1 MSFNRLHTL
10 IHKLSRQ
17 FRCTLLLIIPGITPE
32 LYAAPSLMS
41 CHSLSDNTERL
52 ACYDQLNQQAI
63 ENRTALLTDTVLD
76 ERLKLES
83 TLHDNSFSLTAHNST
98 YILPLAYTSN
108 PNSKPYDA
116 LPGSIDSDFDNLEV
130 KFQISFRVPVNT
142 HFFFK
147 NSHLWFAY
155 TQVSLWQLYDSSNS
169 APFRETNYEPE
180 IIWSFLVNRSLG
192 DLKLTHVNLALN
204 HQSNGRSE
212 PLSRSWNRLYL
223 ETIWAHK
230 KWAFSFR
237 PWYRIPESR
246 DDDDN
251 PDIDDYM
258 GHFDFRAAYKEEDHT
273 FSTVIRSAMDE
284 DGSNNFFELG
294 YSFSIN
300 RKFRGYIQYVNGYGE
315 TLIDYNHRNK
325 RFSIGIMLNDW
336 F

>member
-1 MSFNRLHTL
+1 MPYQTVKIKGLTPPLMRLTACL
-10 IHKLSRQ
+10 P
-17 FRCTLLLIIPGITPE
+17 LLFSAQL
-32 LYAAPSLMS
+32 LASSSLTD
-41 CHSLSDNTERL
+41 CISLDKNSDRL
-52 ACYDQLNQQAI
+52 ACYDKLGQSLVDDT
-63 ENRTALLTDTVLD
+63 ETLTNTVLD
-76 ERLKLES
+76 ERIRMEAIN
-83 TLHDNSFSLTAHNST
+83 HDNSFSLIAHNST
-98 YILPLAYTSN
+98 YILPLSYTSN
-108 PNSKPYDA
+108 PNSAPFDA
-116 LPGSIDSDFDNLEV
+116 LSTTGDADLDKLEV
-130 KFQISFRVPVNT
+130 KFQISFRVPINRD
-142 HFFFK
+142 FFVR

-180 IIWSFLVNRSLG
+180 IIWSFFTNYSLG
-192 DLKLTHVNLALN
+192 ELKLTHVNFALN

-237 PWYRIPESR
+237 PWYRIPER
-246 DDDDN
+246 KDDDDN
-251 PDIDDYM
+251 PDIDDYL
-258 GHFDFRAAYKEEDHT
+258 GHFDFRAAYKEDDHT
-273 FSTVIRSAMDE
+273 FSTVIRTALDE
-284 DGSNNFFELG
+284 DSSHNFIELG